1 MTDDGVELDDELVK
15 IIARQAGAPIATPV
29 EVRTDAEDEL
39 NPSTA
44 DVEGKLDYRRGLKI
58 LKDDEES
65 RQRAREMQAKS
76 RGKYREARALRS
88 QEAKEEA
95 ANILATVGEAM
106 ETAKNQSLFTGPIDK
121 TADHIVRMMANLILS
136 GGPMFVPTTAKEAS
150 EMAKQW
156 ASIGASYRA
165 AKVQQKVLETSST
178 ESLMADVASKLAE
191 LKTRAEAR
199 VADPVKPGRV
209 RRVAEGG
216 LDVDL

>member
-1 MTDDGVELDDELVK
+1 MSDNGVELDPEVQK
-15 IIARQAGAPIATPV
+15 IIARQAGAPIATPI
-29 EVRTDAEDEL
+29 EVRTAAEDEL
-39 NPSTA
+39 NPP
-44 DVEGKLDYRRGLKI
+44 DVEGKLDYRRGLKV

-65 RQRAREMQAKS
+65 RQRARDMQAKS

-165 AKVQQKVLETSST
+165 AKVAAKVLETSST
-178 ESLMADVASKLAE
+178 ESLTADVASKLAE

-199 VADPVKPGRV
+199 VADPVKPGKTRQII
-209 RRVAEGG
+209 EGEG
-216 LDVDL
+216 NDDDDL

>member
-1 MTDDGVELDDELVK
+1 MTDDAVELDDELVK
-15 IIARQAGAPIATPV
+15 IIARQADAPIATPI
-29 EVRTDAEDEL
+29 EVRTDAEDTLRQFDPNAVDIKQGRWE
-39 NPSTA
+39 
-44 DVEGKLDYRRGLKI
+44 
-58 LKDDEES
+58 LKDTEAGKE
-65 RQRAREMQAKS
+65 RARQMQERS

-165 AKVQQKVLETSST
+165 AKVAAKVLETSST
-178 ESLMADVASKLAE
+178 ESLTADVASKLAE

-199 VADPVKPGRV
+199 VADPVKPGKV
-209 RRVAEGG
+209 RQVATDGDDDD
-216 LDVDL
+216 DV

>member
-1 MTDDGVELDDELVK
+1 MSDGVEIDPEVQK
-15 IIARQAGAPIATPV
+15 IIARQAGAPIATPI
-29 EVRTDAEDEL
+29 EVRTAAEDEL
-39 NPSTA
+39 NPP
-44 DVEGKLDYRRGLKI
+44 DVEGKLDYRRGLKV

-65 RQRAREMQAKS
+65 RQRARDMQAKS

-165 AKVQQKVLETSST
+165 AKVAAKVLETSST
-178 ESLMADVASKLAE
+178 ESLTADVASKLAE

-199 VADPVKPGRV
+199 VADPVKPGKTRQII
-209 RRVAEGG
+209 ESGG
-216 LDVDL
+216 NDDDDL